1 MIKEAEAILYVKIQ
15 GVFTQI
21 PYIEHKK
28 PLEPLKNDNLT
39 TLIKSG
45 RISWEQKFAQ
55 FLIENWVIVA
65 LLGDFISEN
74 EQILTSGKRLMT

>member
-28 PLEPLKNDNLT
+28 PLEPLKNDNLA

-45 RISWEQKFAQ
+45 RIS
-55 FLIENWVIVA
+55 
-65 LLGDFISEN
+65 
-74 EQILTSGKRLMT
+74 